1 MSHDIEAA
9 RRFIHANGRL
19 IDRHRLSVMLDGAPI
34 EPLLTALRAYRN
46 PDGGFG
52 HALEPDVRCPG
63 SQPAATLQALEVL
76 VDAGAYDE
84 PMVADAVDWVGAI
97 AAPDGGVPTVL
108 PSAAGYPRAPWMEPS
123 PRSGFLTFALAGRL
137 WAAGSDDAWLHR
149 ATDWCWG
156 QLEDD
161 QEAGGYTVA
170 FAIDF
175 LDAVPDQPRAAAA
188 LERLRPALDPDGCVP
203 VPEGTENERITPLEL
218 SPRPGLRSRTLFSE
232 KQIEADADRLEA
244 GQREDGGWTVEYLQW
259 SPGQALEWRGLATIR
274 ALRVL
279 RANARLGRSR

>member
-63 SQPAATLQALEVL
+63 SQPAAPLQALEVL

-108 PSAAGYPRAPWMEPS
+108 PSAAGRSSTCSGPPGRPWSGAGWPPSEPS
-123 PRSGFLTFALAGRL
+123 VCYVPTHGSAVLVDTTDVRHLTSMQGSSASGP
-137 WAAGSDDAWLHR
+137 W
-149 ATDWCWG
+149 
-156 QLEDD
+156 
-161 QEAGGYTVA
+161 
-170 FAIDF
+170 
-175 LDAVPDQPRAAAA
+175 
-188 LERLRPALDPDGCVP
+188 
-203 VPEGTENERITPLEL
+203 PLVL
-218 SPRPGLRSRTLFSE
+218 SS
-232 KQIEADADRLEA
+232 
-244 GQREDGGWTVEYLQW
+244 W
-259 SPGQALEWRGLATIR
+259 
-274 ALRVL
+274 
-279 RANARLGRSR
+279 